1 MNQQQFSPRGFNIL
15 PPVVKN
21 LLIINVLVFA
31 AQFTAESV
39 FKVNLNDYLAMHYWG
54 SSKFNPAQL
63 VTYMFLHGSP
73 GHIFFNMFALWMF
86 GNTLENVWGG
96 KRFLT
101 YFMITGIGAAL
112 IHMLVMWIGISNM
125 QAQASLVMQNPNP
138 ESFLAFIKDY
148 RAYLSEF
155 QRQNINLL
163 LSEWPIGSVSPEFVN
178 KASNFMNELIT
189 ARMDVPTVGASGAVF
204 GILLAFG
211 MMFPNSVIYLYMF
224 LPIKAKWFV
233 IGYGA
238 VELILGVVD
247 RSGDNVAHFAHLG
260 GMIFGFIMI
269 KLWNK
274 KIQRFN

>member
-1 MNQQQFSPRGFNIL
+1 MNQQQFSPRSFNIL

-39 FKVNLNDYLAMHYWG
+39 FKVNLNQYLAMHYWG

-96 KRFLT
+96 KRFLI
-101 YFMITGIGAAL
+101 YYMITGVGAAL
-112 IHMLVMWIGISNM
+112 IHMLVMWISISGIQSDIQQVM
-125 QAQASLVMQNPNP
+125 MSPTPQAFTEFLTNHFPGFEGQLYEFISAWSKNPKDPAAISQASSYMNDL
-138 ESFLAFIKDY
+138 L
-148 RAYLSEF
+148 
-155 QRQNINLL
+155 NI
-163 LSEWPIGSVSPEFVN
+163 
-178 KASNFMNELIT
+178 
-189 ARMDVPTVGASGAVF
+189 RMDVPTVGASGAVF

-211 MMFPNSVIYLYMF
+211 MIFPNARLYMLF
-224 LPIKAKWFV
+224 VPFPIKAKYFV
-233 IGYGA
+233 MGYGA
-238 VELILGVVD
+238 LELILGVVD
-247 RSGDNVAHFAHLG
+247 RAGDNVAHFAHLG
-260 GMIFGFIMI
+260 GMIFGFILI